1 MAAYIINT
9 HSDKTKKILIT
20 SFHFLFSQFK
30 NDVCTKMCFI
40 ANKQQKLSAGLNLTC
55 NPTLLLMEIASSNRQ
70 PLVTTWTD
78 RTCYLQRNQRTVTGV
93 WIRDPI
99 GHSEILEKLQDPFL
113 LAEPVLLI
121 LAVADVLCVFCKT
134 GDKCDTV

>member
-9 HSDKTKKILIT
+9 HSDTPKKILIT

-40 ANKQQKLSAGLNLTC
+40 ANKQQKLGAGLNLTC
-55 NPTLLLMEIASSNRQ
+55 NSTLLLMEIASSKRQ
-70 PLVTTWTD
+70 PMVTMWTD
-78 RTCYLQRNQRTVTGV
+78 RTCYLQRNQRAVSGV
-93 WIRDPI
+93 RI

-113 LAEPVLLI
+113 LAQPVLLV